1 MGPGQSENSQLNLSG
16 DSFLESLVET
26 SRLLNF
32 VSTLEPTK
40 PTSKLPCQ
48 YTLKVKADLN
58 CPTFATMILV

>member
-1 MGPGQSENSQLNLSG
+1 MGPGQVKINSWSG
-16 DSFLESLVET
+16 DSLLESLVET

-48 YTLKVKADLN
+48 YTLKVKADLQN
-58 CPTFATMILV
+58 CPTFATIILV